1 MWGAPRSTGEGF
13 SPLSIG
19 AGRLDARR
27 RSSDHPPA
35 GGSPGPVKGRRRKK
49 PPLLPTRIPCAH
61 PPHAHRSKRVSAG
74 ALFARGEPR
83 TFQDGR
89 LQGGDRLVALWFGI
103 VAFQGGG
110 CCHSPLPVLGEPGA
124 LKGIAAAAPLS
135 TLSIG
140 EGCGSAGAPPTRPSP
155 PQREPGPV
163 PGDG

>member
-1 MWGAPRSTGEGF
+1 M
-13 SPLSIG
+13 
-19 AGRLDARR
+19 
-27 RSSDHPPA
+27 
-35 GGSPGPVKGRRRKK
+35 
-49 PPLLPTRIPCAH
+49 PCAH

-110 CCHSPLPVLGEPGA
+110 CCHSPLPVRGEPGA
-124 LKGIAAAAPLS
+124 LQSIAAAAPLS

-140 EGCGSAGAPPTRPSP
+140 EGCGSGGEPPERPRLLP
-155 PQREPGPV
+155 CEPGRGPTV
-163 PGDG
+163 